1 MRENEKPTLLTRRH
15 ILASGVAMAG
25 TIPFLPITRVAAAPE
40 PGTAK
45 LRLTAGTRTLVVN
58 GKPARVFSLIGPNG
72 KPGITFSPGERF
84 HVDLANRAGT
94 PTIIHWHGQL
104 PPWTQDGFPWPQTPP
119 IPAGDTQSYDYAP
132 IPGTFWMHSHQGMQE
147 QSLMTAPLIV
157 HSIEDMRADRQEV
170 VLMLHDFSFHTPEE
184 LLAGLTKSN
193 GSQSAMPKS
202 GTGNSMDM
210 SSGSMG
216 AMNMGSGMAMDL
228 NDIDYDAFLANDRTL
243 ADPEVIRTEPGGRVR
258 LRLINAA
265 SATEFWI
272 DLGALTGTVVAADGH
287 PVRPVRGTR
296 LPLAIAQRLDVLI
309 DLPGNGAY
317 PIFAQV
323 EGKQA
328 RTGIVLAASGAP
340 VSRLAA
346 EAAENAPPVDLSLE
360 RRLEAVTSLA
370 PRAPD
375 VTHRVILAGAMAP
388 YAWSLNNEYWPNVT
402 PLMITRG
409 QRVAIEM
416 LNHTMMAHPMHLHG
430 HAFQVVA
437 INGARL
443 AGAMRDT
450 VLVPPMSSVTIAFD
464 ADNQRV
470 AIEMLNHTMMAH
482 PMHLHG
488 HAFQVVA
495 IDGSPLAGAMR
506 DTVLVPPMSSVTIAF
521 DADNPGRW
529 AFHCHILYHQV
540 TGMMTELRYPGI
552 I

>member
-1 MRENEKPTLLTRRH
+1 
-15 ILASGVAMAG
+15 
-25 TIPFLPITRVAAAPE
+25 
-40 PGTAK
+40 
-45 LRLTAGTRTLVVN
+45 
-58 GKPARVFSLIGPNG
+58 
-72 KPGITFSPGERF
+72 
-84 HVDLANRAGT
+84 
-94 PTIIHWHGQL
+94 
-104 PPWTQDGFPWPQTPP
+104 
-119 IPAGDTQSYDYAP
+119 
-132 IPGTFWMHSHQGMQE
+132 MQE

-157 HSIEDMRADRQEV
+157 HSAADLGADRQEV
-170 VLMLHDFSFHTPEE
+170 VLMLHDFSFRAPEE

-437 INGARL
+437 I
-443 AGAMRDT
+443 
-450 VLVPPMSSVTIAFD
+450 
-464 ADNQRV
+464 
-470 AIEMLNHTMMAH
+470 
-482 PMHLHG
+482 
-488 HAFQVVA
+488 
-495 IDGSPLAGAMR
+495 DGSPLAGAMR

-529 AFHCHILYHQV
+529 AFHCHNLYHMM
-540 TGMMTELRYPGI
+540 TGMMTEVRYPAI